1 MNLST
6 LPEWRIN
13 TSPDN
18 EIFDQPTPRA
28 TKHVAWNIE
37 RPPIKIQR
45 EELSKFLK
53 QNIPPDTP
61 DEIVEKE
68 YDRYLGKI
76 LSKKITANSDIIS
89 QELSDYIEKTTS
101 KNDQVAFA
109 FFSFY
114 EEKSKEIYK
123 IIKDDDPTLLIT
135 IDNQD
140 PSSAV
145 IDIFSPESTY
155 NKDIICLKTQ
165 QEIQCV
171 SDNPYVESYI
181 KQSKKDW
188 TRSPFYSS
196 KYNEYYKKLEHKKTD
211 QYTEKADVLP
221 YLNSGPDADK
231 LFLITADAIN
241 NYFMSS
247 QYYPGLQIDTQENIQ
262 ENLGKIDCDCE
273 KVEDHPLICSGFN
286 VLQIPNDKVKKILY
300 NLSFINQA
308 QKSEIMKIYFNLP
321 QVYKDLYDQ
330 LTLNVV
336 GEDGNLMYNLGEGP
350 GYYYMDE
357 KNQSGVYMNSLIV
370 MVTKSNGDLIYVPL
384 YKIIMIFPFEISDY
398 YYTFLYVDNDPPAN
412 VGKKKSFFSSQ
423 SSITAEYYTFL
434 GEKIKWYLDKPSTD
448 FINGKYVGA
457 DYLNYINKKANEFN
471 KIHKP
476 YTAPPYRSPTF
487 VPPEKT
493 PITSSRLLGGKTRR
507 KYNNKTKKHK
517 TKKHKTKKH
526 KTKKYKALKKSKH
539 RSNTHRSNTHRSNTH
554 RSKK

>member
-1 MNLST
+1 MNIYMVQECHT
-6 LPEWRIN
+6 N
-13 TSPDN
+13 DNPDN
-18 EIFDQPTPRA
+18 DMFDQPTPRA
-28 TKHVAWNIE
+28 TKNFSWNIE
-37 RPPIKIQR
+37 RPPIEIQR
-45 EELSKFLK
+45 EELSNFLK
-53 QNIPPDTP
+53 QNISPDTP

-68 YDRYLGKI
+68 YDRYLGRI
-76 LSKKITANSDIIS
+76 VGKKISSNSDIIS
-89 QELSDYIEKTTS
+89 QEVSDYIQETTS
-101 KNDQVAFA
+101 KNDDIAFS

-114 EEKSKEIYK
+114 EEKSREIHK
-123 IIKDDDPTLLIT
+123 IIKDDNPALLIA

-145 IDIFSPESTY
+145 IDLFSPESTY
-155 NKDIICLKTQ
+155 NKDRICLKTQ

-188 TRSPFYSS
+188 TRSPLYSS
-196 KYNEYYKKLEHKKTD
+196 KYNGYYKKLEHKKTD
-211 QYTEKADVLP
+211 RNTEKGDVLP

-241 NYFMSS
+241 NYFMGP

-262 ENLGKIDCDCE
+262 ENIGEIDCDCE
-273 KVEDHPLICSGFN
+273 KVKDHPLICAGFN

-300 NLSFINQA
+300 NLSFVNQS
-308 QKSEIMKIYFNLP
+308 QKSEIMKIYFNLI

-330 LTLNVV
+330 LTINVV

-357 KNQSGVYMNSLIV
+357 KNQSGVYMNSLIF

-384 YKIIMIFPFEISDY
+384 YKIIMIFPFEMNDY
-398 YYTFLYVDNDPPAN
+398 YYTFLYVDNDPPSN
-412 VGKKKSFFSSQ
+412 VSKNKSFFSSQ
-423 SSITAEYYTFL
+423 SSITADYYNFL
-434 GEKIKWYLDKPSTD
+434 GEKIKWYLDKPARD
-448 FINGKYVGA
+448 FNNGKYVGA
-457 DYLNYINKKANEFN
+457 DYLSYINKKANEF
-471 KIHKP
+471 KKMHKP
-476 YTAPPYRSPTF
+476 YTAAPYRSPKF

-507 KYNNKTKKHK
+507 KNKNKTKKNKNK
-517 TKKHKTKKH
+517 TKKNKVKKNNNKNKNKNNTTKR
-526 KTKKYKALKKSKH
+526 SK
-539 RSNTHRSNTHRSNTH
+539 R